1 MKEFDIYVEKAPVK
15 IFGDM
20 VSIYYRT
27 FHIQELDKHIQELE
41 IDDYHKQIILSA
53 YEQNKRDNPND
64 IAIYRNQFSNDVDE
78 NLYFLAT
85 SNQPA
90 IGEFFTR
97 LNQCIEKS
105 KSNINSKVG
114 DNLYY
119 IARNPNLTL
128 EQFDILF
135 KINQYNVLSNLA
147 KNLSLPE
154 NLAFELIKMED
165 RNIMRNV
172 IRNSSMGDD
181 FIIKVLNEHP
191 DKNGYAILEISD
203 LPTLSTK
210 VKEAFIKKLDAS
222 DNYLEEDNFYNV
234 AISQF
239 VNRNDLSDH
248 DVDLLLQSKSD
259 LVKNMLAGSQS
270 LSENTINKLISLNEP
285 FIYMHLA
292 VNQCVSVEKIMT
304 FINKLDKFDLADAIR
319 CTPHKELHQHFLDT
333 DDTEIKTALA
343 SSPYIDVALLEKLAD
358 SNDDKVIL
366 ALTIR
371 PLLPIEIVKKLSL
384 KETNKHKKYLVR
396 KYLHYSELKDFWKN
410 HPDNEVR
417 EYYTQ
422 LFGGKRRKR

>member
-85 SNQPA
+85 SNQQA

-154 NLAFELIKMED
+154 NLAFELIKTED

-191 DKNGYAILEISD
+191 DKNGYVILEISD

-210 VKEAFIKKLDAS
+210 VKEAFI
-222 DNYLEEDNFYNV
+222 
-234 AISQF
+234 
-239 VNRNDLSDH
+239 
-248 DVDLLLQSKSD
+248 
-259 LVKNMLAGSQS
+259 
-270 LSENTINKLISLNEP
+270 
-285 FIYMHLA
+285 
-292 VNQCVSVEKIMT
+292 
-304 FINKLDKFDLADAIR
+304 
-319 CTPHKELHQHFLDT
+319 
-333 DDTEIKTALA
+333 
-343 SSPYIDVALLEKLAD
+343 
-358 SNDDKVIL
+358 
-366 ALTIR
+366 
-371 PLLPIEIVKKLSL
+371 
-384 KETNKHKKYLVR
+384 
-396 KYLHYSELKDFWKN
+396 
-410 HPDNEVR
+410 
-417 EYYTQ
+417 
-422 LFGGKRRKR
+422 